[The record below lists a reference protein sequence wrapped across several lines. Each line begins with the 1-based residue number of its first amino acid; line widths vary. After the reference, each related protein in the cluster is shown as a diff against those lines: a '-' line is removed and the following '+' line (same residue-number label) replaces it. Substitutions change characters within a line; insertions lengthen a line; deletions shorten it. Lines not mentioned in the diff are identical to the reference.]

1 MSHVQVLG
9 VPCLRAFTRAVPA
22 SLAAFYTIDDTLSA
36 RDFQLAGDA
45 RPIHDHYLTR
55 YRHLDPLQ
63 PGYCLQTGRQVLS
76 LDDARALQSEARNR
90 GYQNFLT
97 QHDVVDV
104 AEVFFHAHGRPVFG
118 LSLLRRSAYGHF
130 THHEMATLQSL
141 QEMMQLAV
149 DQRPPELS
157 HTGHAPLSPA
167 LTARETQLAEL
178 VRHGLSNKAMARELG
193 IAPST
198 VKTHL
203 DHLYRK
209 LNVTNRTELVGRLY
223 L

>member
-9 VPCLRAFTRAVPA
+9 TPCLRAFTRAVPA
-22 SLAAFYTIDDTLSA
+22 SLAAFYTIDETLSA

-45 RPIHDHYLTR
+45 RSIHALYLER

-63 PGYCLQTGRQVLS
+63 PGHCLQTGRQVLL
-76 LDDARALQSEARNR
+76 LDEGLAFQSEARNR
-90 GYQNFLT
+90 RYQGFLR
-97 QHDVVDV
+97 QHDVVDI
-104 AEVFFHAHGRPVFG
+104 AEVLFHARGRPVLG
-118 LSLLRRSAYGHF
+118 LSLLRRSEHGRF
-130 THHEMATLQSL
+130 TRAEMATLQSL

-149 DQRPPELS
+149 DQRPPTLQHAEETLS
-157 HTGHAPLSPA
+157 PPA

-178 VRHGLSNKAMARELG
+178 IRHGLSNKSMARELG

-209 LNVTNRTELVGRLY
+209 LGVTNRTELVSRLY